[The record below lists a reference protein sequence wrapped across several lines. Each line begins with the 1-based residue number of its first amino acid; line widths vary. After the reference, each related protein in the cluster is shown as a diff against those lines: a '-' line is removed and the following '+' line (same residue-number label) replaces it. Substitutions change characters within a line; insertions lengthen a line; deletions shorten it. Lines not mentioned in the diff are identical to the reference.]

1 MDHNTNSLDSTS
13 TSVSTGI
20 VNSSISS
27 GSAAPSVSGSSK
39 QSPVIID
46 ARGPRFGAV
55 ITTIVLAIALATNNV
70 WVIVAQAII
79 FAIGAI
85 KGPQFTP
92 YAFIF
97 KNLVKPR
104 LKKSGASEDVRP
116 PQFAQ
121 TVGLLFALTAVAG
134 SFADIDVLFTVAV
147 AFALGA
153 AFLNAAF
160 NFCLGCEIYLLLLR
174 ARSK

>member
-1 MDHNTNSLDSTS
+1 MTQVLDLKKST
-13 TSVSTGI
+13 T
-20 VNSSISS
+20 
-27 GSAAPSVSGSSK
+27 
-39 QSPVIID
+39 IID

-55 ITTIVLAIALATNNV
+55 ITSIVLATALATNNV
-70 WVIVAQAII
+70 WVIVAQAIV

-92 YAFIF
+92 YAFIYKTF
-97 KNLVKPR
+97 VKPR
-104 LKKSGASEDVRP
+104 LKGETPAEDVRP

-121 TVGLLFALTAVAG
+121 TVGLLFALAAIG
-134 SFADIDVLFTVAV
+134 GVLFGVNAIFTVAV

-160 NFCLGCEIYLLLLR
+160 NFCLGCEVYLLLLR

>member
-1 MDHNTNSLDSTS
+1 MTQVSNSAK
-13 TSVSTGI
+13 VSTL
-20 VNSSISS
+20 
-27 GSAAPSVSGSSK
+27 
-39 QSPVIID
+39 ID

-55 ITTIVLAIALATNNV
+55 ITTVVLAAALATNNV
-70 WVIVAQAII
+70 WFIVVQALV
-79 FAIGAI
+79 FAIGAL

-92 YAFIF
+92 YAYIY
-97 KNLVKPR
+97 KKIVKPR
-104 LKKSGASEDVRP
+104 LKGEVPVEEVKP

-121 TVGLLFALTAVAG
+121 KVGLLFALVAIVGALLGIDALVIGAV
-134 SFADIDVLFTVAV
+134 SM
-147 AFALGA
+147 ALGA

>member
-1 MDHNTNSLDSTS
+1 MTQELDSKENTS
-13 TSVSTGI
+13 
-20 VNSSISS
+20 
-27 GSAAPSVSGSSK
+27 
-39 QSPVIID
+39 IID

-55 ITTIVLAIALATNNV
+55 ITTVVLATALATNNL
-70 WVIVAQAII
+70 WVIVAQAIV
-79 FAIGAI
+79 FAIGAF

-92 YAFIF
+92 YAFIY
-97 KNLVKPR
+97 KSMVKPR
-104 LKKSGASEDVRP
+104 LKGEVPTEDVRP

-121 TVGLLFALTAVAG
+121 SVGLIFALVAIG
-134 SFADIDVLFTVAV
+134 GVLSGINVIFTVAV

-174 ARSK
+174 ALSK

>member
-1 MDHNTNSLDSTS
+1 MTQVSNSIKST
-13 TSVSTGI
+13 TV
-20 VNSSISS
+20 
-27 GSAAPSVSGSSK
+27 
-39 QSPVIID
+39 ID

-55 ITTIVLAIALATNNV
+55 ITTAVLATALATNNL
-70 WVIVAQAII
+70 WVIVAQGVV
-79 FAIGAI
+79 FAIGAF

-92 YAFIF
+92 YAFIY
-97 KNLVKPR
+97 KNVVKPR
-104 LKKSGASEDVRP
+104 LKGEVPIEDVRP

-121 TVGLLFALTAVAG
+121 SVGLLFALTAIVG
-134 SFADIDVLFTVAV
+134 LVVGITPIFTVAV
-147 AFALGA
+147 AFALAA

>member
-1 MDHNTNSLDSTS
+1 MTQDLDSKKNT
-13 TSVSTGI
+13 T
-20 VNSSISS
+20 
-27 GSAAPSVSGSSK
+27 
-39 QSPVIID
+39 IID

-55 ITTIVLAIALATNNV
+55 ITTVVLATALATNNL
-70 WVIVAQAII
+70 WVIVAQAIV
-79 FAIGAI
+79 FAIGAF

-92 YAFIF
+92 YAFIY
-97 KNLVKPR
+97 KSIVKPR
-104 LKKSGASEDVRP
+104 LKGEVPTEDVRP

-121 TVGLLFALTAVAG
+121 SVGLIFALVAIG
-134 SFADIDVLFTVAV
+134 GALSGVDAIFTVAV

-174 ARSK
+174 ALSK

>member
-1 MDHNTNSLDSTS
+1 MTQTL
-13 TSVSTGI
+13 
-20 VNSSISS
+20 ISS
-27 GSAAPSVSGSSK
+27 KATT
-39 QSPVIID
+39 IID

-55 ITTIVLAIALATNNV
+55 ITTAVLATALATSNL
-70 WVIVAQAII
+70 WIIIAQAIV

-92 YAFIF
+92 YAFIYKTF
-97 KNLVKPR
+97 VKPR
-104 LKKSGASEDVRP
+104 LRSEAPAEDVRP

-121 TVGLLFALTAVAG
+121 SVGLLFVLVAIG
-134 SFADIDVLFTVAV
+134 GLSIGVGAIFTVAV
-147 AFALGA
+147 AFALAA

-160 NFCLGCEIYLLLLR
+160 NFCLGCEVYLLLLR

>member
-1 MDHNTNSLDSTS
+1 MTQDLDSKKNT
-13 TSVSTGI
+13 T
-20 VNSSISS
+20 
-27 GSAAPSVSGSSK
+27 
-39 QSPVIID
+39 IID

-55 ITTIVLAIALATNNV
+55 ITTVVLATALATNNL
-70 WVIVAQAII
+70 WVIVAQAIV
-79 FAIGAI
+79 FAIGAF

-92 YAFIF
+92 YAFIY
-97 KNLVKPR
+97 KSMVKPC
-104 LKKSGASEDVRP
+104 LKGEAPAEDVRP

-121 TVGLLFALTAVAG
+121 SVGLIFALVAIG
-134 SFADIDVLFTVAV
+134 GVLSGINVLFTVAV

-174 ARSK
+174 ALSK

>member
-1 MDHNTNSLDSTS
+1 MTQVSNSIKST
-13 TSVSTGI
+13 TV
-20 VNSSISS
+20 
-27 GSAAPSVSGSSK
+27 
-39 QSPVIID
+39 ID

-55 ITTIVLAIALATNNV
+55 ITTVVLATALATNNL
-70 WVIVAQAII
+70 WVIVAQGVV
-79 FAIGAI
+79 FAIGAF

-92 YAFIF
+92 YAFIY
-97 KNLVKPR
+97 KSVVKPR
-104 LKKSGASEDVRP
+104 LKGEVPIEDVRP

-121 TVGLLFALTAVAG
+121 SVGLLFALTAIVG
-134 SFADIDVLFTVAV
+134 LVVGITPIFTVAV
-147 AFALGA
+147 AFALAA

>member
-1 MDHNTNSLDSTS
+1 MTQTLNSTKNT
-13 TSVSTGI
+13 
-20 VNSSISS
+20 
-27 GSAAPSVSGSSK
+27 
-39 QSPVIID
+39 IID

-55 ITTIVLAIALATNNV
+55 ITTAVLATALATNNV
-70 WVIVAQAII
+70 WVIVAQAVV

-97 KNLVKPR
+97 KTLVKPR
-104 LKKSGASEDVRP
+104 LKSAFVSVDVRP
-116 PQFAQ
+116 PQFAHS
-121 TVGLLFALTAVAG
+121 VGLLFALTAIG
-134 SFADIDVLFTVAV
+134 GVLFGVNAIFTIAI